1 MSDSG
6 LEQSSAAER
15 PSLATAFGHHTQSA
29 GPVYPNQSFS
39 MLTRQ
44 TYPIRPPPATVPVRP
59 DVTRPVGFAPRD
71 PKALNAARV
80 EPIRDIDV
88 ENYLASVANTPVRSP
103 GIAESMAT
111 HQPAG
116 PEYSAEASAFEN
128 AYLHPLTAG
137 VPKT

>member
-1 MSDSG
+1 M
-6 LEQSSAAER
+6 ER
-15 PSLATAFGHHTQSA
+15 PSLATAFGKAQSD

-44 TYPIRPPPATVPVRP
+44 IFPTRPPPATVPVRP

-80 EPIRDIDV
+80 APIRDDAV
-88 ENYLASVANTPVRSP
+88 EERLRTIMNTPVQSP
-103 GIAESMAT
+103 GVADSMVTQFPLVPDHLVYA
-111 HQPAG
+111 
-116 PEYSAEASAFEN
+116 YEN
-128 AYLHPLTAG
+128 ALLHPVTAT